1 MRISLFHLHSTQSSV
16 LFHMKET
23 PKEAGLKYLGFDR
36 KSGLHT
42 FQDIHDGSLSRWAA
56 NKNHASYGLKFK
68 NTHLE
73 FVDGN
78 QG

>member
-1 MRISLFHLHSTQSSV
+1 
-16 LFHMKET
+16 MKET
-23 PKEAGLKYLGFDR
+23 PSQAGLKHVGFDP
-36 KSGLHT
+36 KTGLHT
-42 FQDIHDGSLSRWAA
+42 FQDIHDGSLSRWIA